1 MNWYKFHLGDYITQ
15 TAHLSDAEDLCYRRL
30 LDLYYMTEKPL
41 QANIEWLAKR
51 TRLDT
56 DIVEFVVNDYFEL
69 REDGYHNNRCDE
81 EIAKY
86 QAQVSTN
93 KELAKRP
100 RTRINTGVAAKK
112 EATKSSDSESNSESQ
127 SKGSPNQEPRTI
139 SISSF
144 DDFWAAWPTS
154 KRKVAKSTCEAKWV
168 KHNLDAIAPRIIAHV
183 NASKQTEQWTSGY
196 EPAPLTYLN
205 QKRWEDEPPEAFAGR
220 RAI

>member
-56 DIVEFVVNDYFEL
+56 DIVEFVVKDYFEL

-100 RTRINTGVAAKK
+100 RTRINTG
-112 EATKSSDSESNSESQ
+112 
-127 SKGSPNQEPRTI
+127 
-139 SISSF
+139 
-144 DDFWAAWPTS
+144 
-154 KRKVAKSTCEAKWV
+154 
-168 KHNLDAIAPRIIAHV
+168 
-183 NASKQTEQWTSGY
+183 
-196 EPAPLTYLN
+196 PAP
-205 QKRWEDEPPEAFAGR
+205 KKWKCEK
-220 RAI
+220 

>member
-56 DIVEFVVNDYFEL
+56 DIVEFVVKDYFEL

-100 RTRINTGVAAKK
+100 RTRINTGPAPKNGSAK
-112 EATKSSDSESNSESQ
+112 SNVSESNSESET
-127 SKGSPNQEPRTI
+127 KGSPNQDPRTI

-144 DDFWAAWPTS
+144 DDFWTAWPPS
-154 KRKVAKSTCEAKWV
+154 KRKVGKSTCEAKWI
-168 KHNLDAIAPRIIAHV
+168 KHNLKAIAPRIIAHV
-183 NASKQTEQWTSGY
+183 NASKQTEQWTSGF

-205 QKRWEDEPPEAFAGR
+205 QKRWEDEVPDAFAGR
-220 RAI
+220 RAV

>member
-51 TRLDT
+51 TRLDS
-56 DIVEFVVNDYFEL
+56 DIVEFVVNEYFDL
-69 REDGYHNNRCDE
+69 LEDGYHNRRCDE
-81 EIAKY
+81 EITKY
-86 QAQVSTN
+86 QAQVVTN

-100 RTRINTGVAAKK
+100 RNRADAGEKQKSPTKK
-112 EATKSSDSESNSESQ
+112 KPNSESNSEALTD
-127 SKGSPNQEPRTI
+127 GSPNQEPRTI

-154 KRKVAKSTCEAKWV
+154 KRKVGKSTCEAKWN
-168 KHNLDAIAPRIIAHV
+168 KHNLKAIAPRIIAHV

-196 EPAPLTYLN
+196 DPAPLTYLN
-205 QKRWEDEPPEAFAGR
+205 QKRWEDEVADAFAGR
-220 RAI
+220 KAI